1 MNDVVFSEESPG
13 RAESEKDEGL
23 TAGLMLRSAREAAG
37 LHVAALAVS
46 MKIPVKKLEA
56 LESDRFD
63 LLHDAVFVRALAAS
77 VCRTLKIDSAPVLAK
92 LPSNT
97 VPRLN
102 SDKRG
107 INAPFHTASG
117 YSGFSIAA
125 LLMKPQ
131 GLIVMALLAGIT
143 AVFLFPEKK
152 VVDPDS
158 EKSLQVPIL
167 SDHSE
172 SLPVE
177 KQGVEQAVQQVVQQ
191 VVQPP
196 VFVSS
201 GAVDVAANSRT
212 PANSQLEPRQTA
224 ASPPSSE
231 INRVAPEPAI
241 PSSGTITF
249 KAKAPSWVKV
259 VDSNGVVQLSKT
271 LAEREVAAVSGAAP
285 LSIVIGRADA
295 VDVEVRGKAFSLTTV
310 AKENVAR
317 FEVK

>member
-177 KQGVEQAVQQVVQQ
+177 KQVVEQAVQQA
-191 VVQPP
+191 VQPP

-231 INRVAPEPAI
+231 INRVTTEPAI

-295 VDVEVRGKAFSLTTV
+295 VDVEVRGKAFSLTPV

>member
-177 KQGVEQAVQQVVQQ
+177 KQVVEQAVQQA
-191 VVQPP
+191 VQPP

-231 INRVAPEPAI
+231 INRVTTEPAI

>member
-177 KQGVEQAVQQVVQQ
+177 KQVVEQAVQQ

-231 INRVAPEPAI
+231 INRVTTEPAI

>member
-1 MNDVVFSEESPG
+1 MSDVVVPEESP
-13 RAESEKDEGL
+13 EKAQSNTEEGL
-23 TAGLMLRSAREAAG
+23 TAGVMLRTAREAAG

-56 LESDRFD
+56 LESDRLD

-102 SDKRG
+102 ADKRA
-107 INAPFHTASG
+107 INAPFHTPSG
-117 YSGFSIAA
+117 YSGFSIFA
-125 LLMKPQ
+125 LLKKPQ
-131 GLIVMALLAGIT
+131 GLIVTVLLAGISG
-143 AVFLFPEKK
+143 VFLFPEKK
-152 VVDPDS
+152 VVEPDS
-158 EKSLQVPIL
+158 EKSLQVPVL
-167 SDHSE
+167 SEQLE

-177 KQGVEQAVQQVVQQ
+177 KQVVEQ

-196 VFVSS
+196 VLVVSA
-201 GAVDVAANSRT
+201 AVSAVANSRT
-212 PANSQLEPRQTA
+212 AVSPQLEPRPTA
-224 ASPPSSE
+224 SSPTASV
-231 INRVAPEPAI
+231 INRVEAQPTASAV

-249 KAKAPSWVKV
+249 RAKAPSWVKV

-271 LAEREVAAVSGAAP
+271 LAEHEVVNASGTAP

-295 VDVEVRGKAFSLTTV
+295 VDVEVRGKAFSVTAI